1 MSQARFLFL
10 STQVGSDQCVAWR
23 LVAGNNHDLGRSP
36 VPLADAAAARLAVDR
51 LRDALPRATSGH
63 APDSRPGR
71 WGWQLKHE
79 SEVLA
84 VSSRWYERQR
94 ESRYSL
100 QQFLAAVPVAAVTE
114 NVAVRPRSR
123 ELRRGDLRIPRAG
136 DPAAPRPSGWIPSQ
150 GWQRDVVEGAQ

>member
-10 STQVGSDQCVAWR
+10 STQLGGAEQVAWR

-36 VPLADAAAARLAVDR
+36 VPLSDATAARLAVVG
-51 LRDALPRATSGH
+51 LREALPHLVSGH

-79 SEVLA
+79 GEVLA

-100 QQFLAAVPVAAVTE
+100 QQFLAAVPVAALSE
-114 NVAVRPRSR
+114 HVAVRPRSR
-123 ELRRGDLRIPRAG
+123 EVRRNDLRIPRSS
-136 DPAAPRPSGWIPSQ
+136 DPLPPATGRIPAQ
-150 GWQRDVVEGAQ
+150 VALRDVVEGAQ

>member
-10 STQVGSDQCVAWR
+10 STQLSGDQQVAWR
-23 LVAGNNHDLGRSP
+23 LLAGNNHDLGRSP
-36 VPLADAAAARLAVDR
+36 VPLVDATAARLAVVR
-51 LRDALPRATSGH
+51 LREALPGATSGH

-71 WGWQLKHE
+71 WGWQLKDE
-79 SEVLA
+79 GEVLA

-100 QQFLAAVPVAAVTE
+100 QQFLAAVPVATVTE

-123 ELRRGDLRIPRAG
+123 EVRRSDLRLPRSG
-136 DPAAPRPSGWIPSQ
+136 DPVPAQPSSRIPSQ
-150 GWQRDVVEGAQ
+150 AGQRDVVEGAQ